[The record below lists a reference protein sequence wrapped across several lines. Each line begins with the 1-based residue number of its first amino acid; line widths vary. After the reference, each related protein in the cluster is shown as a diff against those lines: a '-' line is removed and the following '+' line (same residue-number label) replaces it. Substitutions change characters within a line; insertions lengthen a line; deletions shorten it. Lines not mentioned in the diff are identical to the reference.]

1 LSVVLARVSP
11 QSAHSKVAPT
21 AISRKSRSF
30 GFMPETLPPMRPR
43 CHSARDCCPQPLL
56 QVFNLRHGNGT
67 LAPTIDILECV
78 GQLLV
83 RHEVPREEL
92 ELTGDEGSVEVVPK
106 VAIHLIPVR
115 TRVEILLDGGCRLRP
130 VGPIG

>member
-1 LSVVLARVSP
+1 
-11 QSAHSKVAPT
+11 
-21 AISRKSRSF
+21 
-30 GFMPETLPPMRPR
+30 MPETLPPMRPR
-43 CHSARDCCPQPLL
+43 CHSVRDCCPQPLL
-56 QVFNLRHGNGT
+56 QVLNLRHCICT

-92 ELTGDEGSVEVVPK
+92 ELAGDEGSVEVVPN

-115 TRVEILLDGGCRLRP
+115 ARVEILLDGGCRLRP
-130 VGPIG
+130 IDPIRREASLEGVVESSLEQGHI